1 MTYAIEYMRYWK
13 HSQRNGLYLAKKDN
27 VGNIDSEDYNTNV
40 FDLKGDGLQF
50 AFTKL
55 LSSDYFELF
64 NLAMEGI
71 KNTQWNYA
79 IGMEEVG
86 GWRRMVSEQ
95 KGPVSVDELKRLW
108 SEVWCDVVGFHLGR
122 DYRNYTG
129 LEHII
134 RKEEEYS

>member
-13 HSQRNGLYLAKKDN
+13 HNWRNGLYLAKKDN
-27 VGNIDSEDYNTNV
+27 VGNIDSEDYNTDD

-79 IGMEEVG
+79 IGREVVG
-86 GWRRMVSEQ
+86 GWRRMVSE
-95 KGPVSVDELKRLW
+95 
-108 SEVWCDVVGFHLGR
+108 
-122 DYRNYTG
+122 
-129 LEHII
+129 
-134 RKEEEYS
+134 

>member
-13 HSQRNGLYLAKKDN
+13 HNWRNGLYLAKQDN
-27 VGNIDSEDYNTNV
+27 VGNIDSEDYNTDD

-79 IGMEEVG
+79 IGRDEVG
-86 GWRRMVSEQ
+86 GWRRMVSE
-95 KGPVSVDELKRLW
+95 
-108 SEVWCDVVGFHLGR
+108 
-122 DYRNYTG
+122 
-129 LEHII
+129 
-134 RKEEEYS
+134 

>member
-1 MTYAIEYMRYWK
+1 MV
-13 HSQRNGLYLAKKDN
+13 LCLAKQDN
-27 VGNIDSEDYNTNV
+27 GGNIDSEDYNTDD

-79 IGMEEVG
+79 IGREVVG
-86 GWRRMVSEQ
+86 GWRRMVSE
-95 KGPVSVDELKRLW
+95 
-108 SEVWCDVVGFHLGR
+108 
-122 DYRNYTG
+122 
-129 LEHII
+129 
-134 RKEEEYS
+134 